1 MSLNVSADDSL
12 AACSDSFWEVE
23 GYRRTVKRIEDGLQQ
38 CGELMKLV
46 QERADIEKEY
56 AKRLKA
62 WSKKW
67 NEHFDKGQCRISVS
81 KILNLQYSV

>member
-1 MSLNVSADDSL
+1 MSVNVGVDDSL
-12 AACSDSFWEVE
+12 APSSDSFWEVE
-23 GYRRTVKRIEDGLQQ
+23 GYRRTVRRIEDGLQQ
-38 CGELMKLV
+38 CGELMKLL

-67 NEHFDKGQCRISVS
+67 IEHFDKG
-81 KILNLQYSV
+81 